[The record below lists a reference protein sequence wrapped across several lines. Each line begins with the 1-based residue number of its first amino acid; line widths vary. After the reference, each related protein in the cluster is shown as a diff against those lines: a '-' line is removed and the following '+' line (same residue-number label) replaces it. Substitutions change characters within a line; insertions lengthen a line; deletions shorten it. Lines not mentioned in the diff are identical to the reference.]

1 MEISREFLSYL
12 EKKAKSINI
21 FKLVY
26 AGQKVSDAF
35 PKLIEM
41 GERGEIAYVEWSG
54 KKYYTFMSEDEMYMT
69 MCGKTKEEFL
79 KEEQA
84 KAESYKQ
91 EREQKKRDC
100 EKIKEEKFPGIT
112 KSISEFFPSKTAD
125 SIISDML
132 KDLDK
137 YYDFDLERAET
148 LISLLET
155 AKTKP
160 ASEAVKAYMESAHSP
175 ESRLF
180 NYALLKKSYFGDVFM
195 GALIADVREEYGM
208 HGEEYV
214 QKIIQD
220 IMENVQKAKEE
231 YMRNQGFGNNLSEI
245 FGGESSTKGKRSS
258 KSKGD

>member
-1 MEISREFLSYL
+1 MEISKEFLSYL
-12 EKKAKSINI
+12 EKIAKRIDI
-21 FKLVY
+21 FKL
-26 AGQKVSDAF
+26 AHPGQSVSDAF

-195 GALIADVREEYGM
+195 FYFFIHSL
-208 HGEEYV
+208 
-214 QKIIQD
+214 
-220 IMENVQKAKEE
+220 N
-231 YMRNQGFGNNLSEI
+231 
-245 FGGESSTKGKRSS
+245 S
-258 KSKGD
+258 KSQLRHSGAIYMYVSDIFFFSHSLIVFSRIWFSHIVFNV